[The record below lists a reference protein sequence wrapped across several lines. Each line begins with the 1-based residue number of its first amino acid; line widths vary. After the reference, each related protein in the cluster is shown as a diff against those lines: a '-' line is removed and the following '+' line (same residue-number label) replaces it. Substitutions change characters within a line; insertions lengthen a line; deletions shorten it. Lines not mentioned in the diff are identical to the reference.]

1 MELLKQITGTNEVAL
16 AVLVISVISVAGLAL
31 SAIKF
36 RGVGLGITGVL
47 FAGLFFGHLGWHIN
61 DEVLKFV
68 REFGLI
74 LFVFTIGLQI
84 GPGFFASLKKE
95 GLPANLAAVAIVL
108 GGAVLTVLAGWLLGI
123 HPYASAGLFC
133 GATTN
138 TPALGAAQQALSM
151 LPSVEHSVKALP
163 ALAYAVAY
171 PGGVLG
177 IILSIVLIRMIFNIR
192 PSEEVEKFEQEH
204 RGMLPSLKR
213 RNLKINNP
221 NLNGLTVSQIP
232 GLRDGGIVVSRIRNA
247 ESGVIHV
254 ATGHEPVHVGDT
266 ILVVGVPSDLD
277 EFQRIVGESSEDDL
291 IGDASGIFHRRII
304 VTRKATLGKSLREL
318 ALHTTY
324 GVLVTR
330 IQRGDLTMA
339 GGPDIRLQYGDTL
352 TVVGDSQSLDQAATV
367 LGNSVKDLGHTNFL
381 PVFLGV
387 ALGVVVGL
395 LPLSFPGLPVA
406 VRLGLAGGPL
416 LIAII
421 LSRIGQIGPI
431 VWYMPEGAN
440 IALRELG
447 IILFLAC
454 VGLKAGS
461 QFIATLMSPEGLTWL
476 AAGFCI
482 TLIPILTVGIV
493 ARIVMKM
500 NYVTLSGIIAGSM
513 TDPPALAFANTM
525 IKTDSVSISYAAVYP
540 LTMLLRILCAQV
552 LILLFS

>member
-1 MELLKQITGTNEVAL
+1 
-16 AVLVISVISVAGLAL
+16 
-31 SAIKF
+31 
-36 RGVGLGITGVL
+36 
-47 FAGLFFGHLGWHIN
+47 
-61 DEVLKFV
+61 
-68 REFGLI
+68 
-74 LFVFTIGLQI
+74 
-84 GPGFFASLKKE
+84 
-95 GLPANLAAVAIVL
+95 
-108 GGAVLTVLAGWLLGI
+108 
-123 HPYASAGLFC
+123 
-133 GATTN
+133 
-138 TPALGAAQQALSM
+138 
-151 LPSVEHSVKALP
+151 
-163 ALAYAVAY
+163 
-171 PGGVLG
+171 
-177 IILSIVLIRMIFNIR
+177 
-192 PSEEVEKFEQEH
+192 
-204 RGMLPSLKR
+204 
-213 RNLKINNP
+213 
-221 NLNGLTVSQIP
+221 
-232 GLRDGGIVVSRIRNA
+232 
-247 ESGVIHV
+247 
-254 ATGHEPVHVGDT
+254 
-266 ILVVGVPSDLD
+266 
-277 EFQRIVGESSEDDL
+277 
-291 IGDASGIFHRRII
+291 
-304 VTRKATLGKSLREL
+304 
-318 ALHTTY
+318 
-324 GVLVTR
+324 
-330 IQRGDLTMA
+330 MA

-352 TVVGDSQSLDQAATV
+352 MVVGDSQSLDQAATV

-416 LIAII
+416 VIAII

-440 IALRELG
+440 SALRELG

-482 TLIPILTVGIV
+482 TLIPILVVGIV

-552 LILLFS
+552 LVLLFS